1 MNRWRARIVLL
12 LTASGLFLYAP
23 LFLFAS
29 ASADALCADERA
41 GRAIRLGAAGMWSDS
56 RPRADLP
63 RDATPV
69 EGLVLRAHFPVCS
82 GRAAS
87 RGVLDGLPRV
97 AGQGCRWPSASFGAA
112 TGGNGWDCRRGVV
125 GA

>member
-1 MNRWRARIVLL
+1 MLRWCPLY
-12 LTASGLFLYAP
+12 LFA
-23 LFLFAS
+23 FAS
-29 ASADALCADERA
+29 AGTPRADGEA
-41 GRAIRLGAAGMWSDS
+41 GRAVRLGAAGMWSDS

-112 TGGNGWDCRRGVV
+112 TGGKGRG
-125 GA
+125 